1 MTKTDPVKSQN
12 EVTARGRAGK
22 PNHKKEKEK
31 KKWLAEK
38 VWKHTTGRTE

>member
-12 EVTARGRAGK
+12 EVTARGGLESQIT
-22 PNHKKEKEK
+22 KKEKEK

-38 VWKHTTGRTE
+38 VWKHTAGRTE